1 MTAASHEYR
10 RSRVEVA
17 GGRSTVGVWEPVA
30 PPPGP
35 VPTVC
40 AIHGITSNHLFLAG
54 LAAALPGVRVI
65 APDLRGRAGSRHLG
79 APYGMRAHAQDV
91 LAAVEAFAEPG
102 EVTLVGHS
110 LGGFVA
116 MTLAGLLDG
125 DRAPAEHRF
134 RGLVLIDGGL
144 PRPPRPARPPRTPGP
159 ADPDD
164 LLAAVG
170 PAARLAMVFDGVEEY
185 LDFFRAHPA
194 FADGVDPVAGESFR
208 YDLVADGAGGFR
220 ASTSAEAMQ
229 ADSDDVYGA
238 PDFGLGVERVMGDP
252 ARRRDVHLVVAEGD
266 LVAARPGL
274 YTAGILDEYRRRWP
288 GVRITEVADTNH
300 YDILLSGHG
309 ILACAEAVLAAL
321 GSDRR

>member
-1 MTAASHEYR
+1 MAAASHAYR
-10 RSRVEVA
+10 RARVEVA

-54 LAAALPGVRVI
+54 LVAALPGVRVI

-79 APYGMRAHAQDV
+79 APYGMRAHARDV
-91 LAAVEAFAEPG
+91 LAAVEALAGPG

-116 MTLAGLLDG
+116 MTLAGLADG
-125 DRAPAEHRF
+125 DLAVAEHRF
-134 RGLVLIDGGL
+134 RGLVLVDGGL
-144 PRPPRPARPPRTPGP
+144 PRPPRPPRAADAADP
-159 ADPDD
+159 ADRP
-164 LLAAVG
+164 AAVG
-170 PAARLAMVFDGVEEY
+170 PAARLSMVFDGVEEY

-194 FADGVDPVAGESFR
+194 FADGVDPVAAESFR
-208 YDLVADGAGGFR
+208 YDLVADDAGGFR
-220 ASTSAEAMQ
+220 ASTAVEAMQ

-238 PDFGLGVERVMGDP
+238 PDFGRGVERVMGDP
-252 ARRRDVHLVVAEGD
+252 ARRRDVHLIVAEGD

-274 YTAGILDEYRRRWP
+274 HPAGILADYRRRWP
-288 GVRITEVADTNH
+288 GVRITEVAGTNH
-300 YDILLSGHG
+300 YDILLAGRG
-309 ILACAEAVLAAL
+309 IRVCAEAVLAAL
-321 GSDRR
+321 GPDRA

>member
-1 MTAASHEYR
+1 MTAASHAYR
-10 RSRVEVA
+10 RARVEVA

-79 APYGMRAHAQDV
+79 APYGMRAHARDV
-91 LAAVEAFAEPG
+91 LAAVEALAGPG

-116 MTLAGLLDG
+116 MTLAGLAEG
-125 DRAPAEHRF
+125 DLAAAEHRF

-144 PRPPRPARPPRTPGP
+144 PRPPRTARA
-159 ADPDD
+159 ADADD
-164 LLAAVG
+164 PLAAVG
-170 PAARLAMVFDGVEEY
+170 PAARLSMVFDGVEEY

-194 FADGVDPVAGESFR
+194 FADGVDPVAEESFR
-208 YDLVADGAGGFR
+208 YDLVAGDAGGFR
-220 ASTSAEAMQ
+220 ASTPAEAMQ

-238 PDFGLGVERVMGDP
+238 PDFGRGVERVMGDP
-252 ARRRDVHLVVAEGD
+252 ARRRAVHLIVAEGD

-274 YTAGILDEYRRRWP
+274 YTAAILDDYRRRWP
-288 GVRITEVADTNH
+288 GVRITEVAGTNH

-309 ILACAEAVLAAL
+309 IHACAEAVHTML
-321 GSDRR
+321 GPGRD

>member
-1 MTAASHEYR
+1 MTAASHAYR
-10 RSRVEVA
+10 RARVEVA
-17 GGRSTVGVWEPVA
+17 GGRSTVGVWEPSA

-79 APYGMRAHAQDV
+79 APYGMRAHAEDV
-91 LAAVEAFAEPG
+91 LAAVRAFAEPG

-116 MTLAGLLDG
+116 MTLAGLAAEDP
-125 DRAPAEHRF
+125 AAAEHRF

-144 PRPPRPARPPRTPGP
+144 PRPPRPVRA
-159 ADPDD
+159 ADADN

-170 PAARLAMVFDGVEEY
+170 PEARLSMAFDGADAY

-194 FADGVDPVAGESFR
+194 FAGGVGPVAGESFR
-208 YDLVADGAGGFR
+208 YDLVADGDGGFR
-220 ASTSAEAMQ
+220 ASTSVEAMR

-238 PDFGLGVERVMGDP
+238 PDFGLGVERVMADP
-252 ARRRDVHLVVAEGD
+252 ARRRDVHLIVAEGD

-274 YTAGILDEYRRRWP
+274 YTAGILDGYRRRWP

-309 ILACAEAVLAAL
+309 IHACADAVLATL
-321 GSDRR
+321 GDDRG

>member
-1 MTAASHEYR
+1 MTIASHEYR
-10 RSRVEVA
+10 RSWVEVA

-65 APDLRGRAGSRHLG
+65 GPDLRGRAGSRHLG
-79 APYGMRAHAQDV
+79 APYGMRAHAEDV

-102 EVTLVGHS
+102 AVTLVGHS

-116 MTLAGLLDG
+116 MTLAGLVAG
-125 DRAPAEHRF
+125 EPAAAEHRF
-134 RGLVLIDGGL
+134 PGLVLIDGGL
-144 PRPPRPARPPRTPGP
+144 PRPPRTAG
-159 ADPDD
+159 AAAAEN

-170 PAARLAMVFDGVEEY
+170 PAARLSMVFAGADEY

-194 FADGVDPVAGESFR
+194 FADGVDPVARESFG
-208 YDLVADGAGGFR
+208 YDLVAEEGGGYR
-220 ASTSAEAMQ
+220 ASTSIEAMR

-238 PDFGLGVERVMGDP
+238 PDFGRGVERVMGDP
-252 ARRRDVHLVVAEGD
+252 ARRRDVHLIVAESD

-274 YTAGILDEYRRRWP
+274 YTAEILDGYRRRWP
-288 GVRITEVADTNH
+288 GVRITEVPDTNH

-309 ILACAEAVLAAL
+309 IRACAEAVLATFATP
-321 GSDRR
+321 GDDRG